1 MYTYVPI
8 FIHICIQRNSK
19 RQRDVNKLCR
29 RAHVGSNLSTSPTQ
43 HNGHPPSQ
51 PDKLHADSQQIPGAI
66 SRIRGEPWVAPKPLV
81 RFLVRFVLRFLK
93 FVVRFVVRFPVR
105 FPVRFCLLHMSSFFK
120 KKSHNKSHGKSHDK
134 SHKSHDTSNEK
145 SHEGFWGYPRI
156 PSDA

>member
-81 RFLVRFVLRFLK
+81 GFLVRFVLRFLK
-93 FVVRFVVRFPVR
+93 FVVRFVARFPVR

-134 SHKSHDTSNEK
+134 SHKWHDTSNEK